1 MVNWERVLE
10 RGDEDRV
17 LKMGPSA
24 RGGHVANWER
34 VLERGDEDKVLEG
47 VTWSTGSGC

>member
-17 LKMGPSA
+17 LK
-24 RGGHVANWER
+24 RGSVERGHVVNWER
-34 VLERGDEDKVLEG
+34 VLKRGSRGQLG
-47 VTWSTGSGC
+47 AGT

>member
-17 LKMGPSA
+17 LKMGS
-24 RGGHVANWER
+24 RGQVGA
-34 VLERGDEDKVLEG
+34 GA
-47 VTWSTGSGC
+47 